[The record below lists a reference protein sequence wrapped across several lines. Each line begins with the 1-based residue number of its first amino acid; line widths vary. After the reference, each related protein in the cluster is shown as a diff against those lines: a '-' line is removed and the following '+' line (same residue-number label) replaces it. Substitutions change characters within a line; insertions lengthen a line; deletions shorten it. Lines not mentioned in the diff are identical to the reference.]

1 MTNYE
6 TFVLTIG
13 YIAFILFILTV
24 IGIGI
29 GGVLTVIS
37 AAVCLVGYYPIKFSD
52 WVLSKVRST
61 SAKRVLSKVFKKGNK

>member
-13 YIAFILFILTV
+13 YIAFILFILAV
-24 IGIGI
+24 IGI

-37 AAVCLVGYYPIKFSD
+37 AAGCLVGYYPIKMSD
-52 WVLSKVRST
+52 WMLSKVRSI

>member
-6 TFVLTIG
+6 TIVLTIR

-24 IGIGI
+24 IGIG
-29 GGVLTVIS
+29 GVLTII
-37 AAVCLVGYYPIKFSD
+37 AAGIALVGYYPIKLSD
-52 WVLSKVRST
+52 WMLIKVRSI

>member
-13 YIAFILFILTV
+13 YIAFILFIPAV
-24 IGIGI
+24 IGV

-37 AAVCLVGYYPIKFSD
+37 AAGCLVGYYPIKLF
-52 WVLSKVRST
+52 
-61 SAKRVLSKVFKKGNK
+61 G

>member
-13 YIAFILFILTV
+13 YIAFILFMLAV
-24 IGIGI
+24 IGI

-37 AAVCLVGYYPIKFSD
+37 AAVCLVGYYPIKFND
-52 WVLSKVRST
+52 WVRSKVRSI
-61 SAKRVLSKVFKKGNK
+61 SAKRVLE

>member
-13 YIAFILFILTV
+13 YIAFILFLLTV
-24 IGIGI
+24 IGI

-37 AAVCLVGYYPIKFSD
+37 VAVCLVGYYPIKLSD
-52 WVLSKVRST
+52 WVLCKVRSI
-61 SAKRVLSKVFKKGNK
+61 SAKRVLE

>member
-13 YIAFILFILTV
+13 YIAFILFILAM
-24 IGIGI
+24 IGI

-37 AAVCLVGYYPIKFSD
+37 AAVYLVEYYPIKLFGWLD
-52 WVLSKVRST
+52 GKL
-61 SAKRVLSKVFKKGNK
+61 FKKGNK